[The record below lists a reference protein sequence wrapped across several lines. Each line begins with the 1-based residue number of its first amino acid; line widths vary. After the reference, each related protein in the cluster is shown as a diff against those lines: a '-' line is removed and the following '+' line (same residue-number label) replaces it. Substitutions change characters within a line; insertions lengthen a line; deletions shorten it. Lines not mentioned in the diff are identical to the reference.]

1 MQGDAAISAQ
11 GAVSLPAVQRYVD
24 RLLNGD
30 VAPAIKMDGNVIAD
44 GNHRYIAVKILGRN
58 PDVTPWALSPNK
70 VGQTKPV
77 SELKV
82 GKVGW
87 GNR

>member
-1 MQGDAAISAQ
+1 MD
-11 GAVSLPAVQRYVD
+11 
-24 RLLNGD
+24 GD
-30 VAPAIKMDGNVIAD
+30 VIVD
-44 GNHRYIAVKILGRN
+44 GNHRYIAAKILGRN
-58 PDVTPWALSPNK
+58 PDVTPRALSPNK

-82 GKVGW
+82 DEVDW